1 MRESAASAPDNQTT
15 NIAMENLT
23 MTNRF
28 ALEFPPAAA
37 PVASN
42 SSEVIICE
50 ATTGRFAG
58 IVCWRATC
66 AKVMPGDELELLG
79 FPELE
84 ELPRWLAQAAVR
96 RLGLGKLPLGDIPVR
111 FHPHHVTTR

>member
-1 MRESAASAPDNQTT
+1 
-15 NIAMENLT
+15 

-28 ALEFPPAAA
+28 AMEFPPAAA

-50 ATTGRFAG
+50 ASNRALCRDGVPAG
-58 IVCWRATC
+58 GV
-66 AKVMPGDELELLG
+66 AKFLPGDELELLG
-79 FPELE
+79 FPEMQAH
-84 ELPRWLAQAAVR
+84 PRWLTQEVVR
-96 RLGLGKLPLGDIPVR
+96 RLGLGKLSLGDIPVR